1 MLLVKKFLNEKYVHR
16 FFEVALALKGVH
28 ALIEIGS
35 SIFIYFTNQ
44 QFVSNLV
51 VWITQE
57 ELSEDPRDFIAHYL
71 IKSVE
76 NFSVTSQ
83 HFAAFYLLSHGIIKI
98 VLVIELLRKRLWAY
112 PASIVVFSLFIIY
125 QIYRFSF
132 THSVWL
138 IVFTVLDALIIWLT
152 IHEYR
157 YMKKHLGFQK

>member
-1 MLLVKKFLNEKYVHR
+1 MLLIKKFLNEKYVHR
-16 FFEVALALKGVH
+16 LFEIVLALKGVH

-44 QFVSNLV
+44 QFISNLV
-51 VWITQE
+51 LWITQE

-71 IKSVE
+71 IKSAE

-98 VLVIELLRKRLWAY
+98 VLVTELLKKRLWAY

-138 IVFTVLDALIIWLT
+138 ILFTLLDIIVIILT
-152 IHEYR
+152 VHEYR
-157 YMKKHLGFQK
+157 YMKKHLNV